1 MHTFRS
7 ALFLTLLALVASST
21 TRAQSTIVD
30 TPASSTTSD
39 VSPVSSPH
47 RYRELSFY
55 TAQTFDN
62 PQIISYLSGEHLFL
76 TGVRLTSRLFTTPH
90 LFIGGNLDL
99 KPLAIYSRNI
109 PNCRPYTYGGGGSVG
124 LQFALR
130 TSWRWQPFFD
140 VDGGLLAFTHDIPLP
155 YTRRVNMTLD
165 FGPGALIHLRGN
177 NAVRAGFWV
186 FHFSN
191 GSTAPHHWNPGF
203 DGLMLYVSYT
213 YRHFSPHHLHW

>member
-21 TRAQSTIVD
+21 THAQSTIAD

-76 TGVRLTSRLFTTPH
+76 TGVRFTSRLFTTPH

-109 PNCRPYTYGGGGSVG
+109 PNCRPSTYGGCWSIGDTYGGGGSVG

-130 TSWRWQPFFD
+130 DSWRWQPFFD

-165 FGPGALIHLRGN
+165 FGPGTLIHLRGN
-177 NAVRAGFWV
+177 DAV
-186 FHFSN
+186 
-191 GSTAPHHWNPGF
+191 HWNPGF

-213 YRHFSPHHLHW
+213 YRHFSLHHLHW

>member
-62 PQIISYLSGEHLFL
+62 PQIISYL
-76 TGVRLTSRLFTTPH
+76 
-90 LFIGGNLDL
+90 
-99 KPLAIYSRNI
+99 
-109 PNCRPYTYGGGGSVG
+109 
-124 LQFALR
+124 
-130 TSWRWQPFFD
+130 
-140 VDGGLLAFTHDIPLP
+140 
-155 YTRRVNMTLD
+155 
-165 FGPGALIHLRGN
+165 
-177 NAVRAGFWV
+177 
-186 FHFSN
+186 
-191 GSTAPHHWNPGF
+191 
-203 DGLMLYVSYT
+203 
-213 YRHFSPHHLHW
+213 